1 MYDICITIKAS
12 GHLNMVWMRELHQF
26 HPVIII
32 TAKEVALETW
42 NTSEDWHESK

>member
-1 MYDICITIKAS
+1 MFDILITVNSPGLYA
-12 GHLNMVWMRELHQF
+12 LVPVRELHQF

-32 TAKEVALETW
+32 TAKEVSLETW